1 MSDKNT
7 LKLISVL
14 LLQSLADN
22 RNKILF
28 VYDTK
33 IINDNAIRILDDL
46 NNIKLH
52 QFSTPQ
58 NLKEFLDNNKND
70 KCILYIDD
78 LDIMKCESNLD
89 QSYFSL
95 EYPDKEFILPIS
107 SLDNLR
113 NVEHTNMYFYY
124 PGICDTMVDLLN
136 GTDTNSIHVIVYSNN
151 TTTENSNLDKVK
163 TDLIQKAQDNDDVTE
178 TEDNYTAINIDN
190 KNIYIAGLNI
200 DEASQSEI
208 LNNWIVNGT
217 FDTVNLYY
225 IGQNSDILF
234 SKNYINND
242 KVTINLLFYPNEDSL
257 TSITNFK
264 SNASANQIPINII
277 HPTKSVLSHGSDSNV
292 ITNLLNSLKEDY
304 SHNTTPGISVIEQ
317 LISIE
322 WDILKKCGI
331 IKKKIEGNYAYDEN
345 NSYLEEFDLNFLN

>member
-33 IINDNAIRILDDL
+33 IINHKAINILDDL

-58 NLKEFLDNNKND
+58 NLKDFLDNNKND

-124 PGICDTMVDLLN
+124 PGICDTMYNFLK
-136 GTDTNSIHVIVYSNN
+136 GADTNSIHVIVYSNN
-151 TTTENSNLDKVK
+151 TTPENSNLDIVK
-163 TDLIQKAQDNDDVTE
+163 SDLNTKIADLPNVDKKE
-178 TEDNYTAINIDN
+178 EDNYTTMSTDN
-190 KNIYIAGLNI
+190 KNLHIAGLNI
-200 DEASQSEI
+200 DEEDKSKI

-225 IGQNSDILF
+225 IGQNSDSLF
-234 SKNYINND
+234 SKDYINNNI
-242 KVTINLLFYPNEDSL
+242 VTINLLFYPNEASL
-257 TSITNFK
+257 TSIALVN
-264 SNASANQIPINII
+264 SDGNQIPINII
-277 HPTKSVLSHGSDSNV
+277 HPTKSVLSLGSDSYV

-331 IKKKIEGNYAYDEN
+331 IKKKIEGAYDEN
-345 NSYLEEFDLNFLN
+345 NSYLEEFGLNFY

>member
-28 VYDTK
+28 LYDTK
-33 IINDNAIRILDDL
+33 IINDNAISILDDL

-52 QFSTPQ
+52 QFSTPK
-58 NLKEFLDNNKND
+58 NLKDFLDNNKND

-136 GTDTNSIHVIVYSNN
+136 NTDANSIHVIVYSNN

-163 TDLIQKAQDNDDVTE
+163 TDFIQKAQDNDDVTG
-178 TEDNYTAINIDN
+178 TEDNYTTINIDN

-200 DEASQSEI
+200 DEEDKSAI
-208 LNNWIVNGT
+208 LRDLIEDT
-217 FDTVNLYY
+217 IFETVNLYY

-242 KVTINLLFYPNEDSL
+242 KVTINLLFYPNEASL
-257 TSITNFK
+257 TSINNFK
-264 SNASANQIPINII
+264 LDDNEIPINII

-345 NSYLEEFDLNFLN
+345 SSYLEEFDLNFLN